1 MTTQRMD
8 CCVATCLAPN
18 ADCAEILQNVVDQ
31 GLRDQKWYEAV
42 DGTYMR
48 LDIPLIMPHLLK
60 QLEERKQGERSLLM
74 AALLI
79 L

>member
-1 MTTQRMD
+1 M
-8 CCVATCLAPN
+8 
-18 ADCAEILQNVVDQ
+18 LQNVVDR
-31 GLRDQKWYEAV
+31 GLRDQKWYDDVE
-42 DGTYMR
+42 GTYMR

-60 QLEERKQGERSLLM
+60 QLEERKQGELLLLM

>member
-1 MTTQRMD
+1 MTTQLMD

-42 DGTYMR
+42 EGTYMR

-60 QLEERKQGERSLLM
+60 QLEERKQGERSLLT

>member
-1 MTTQRMD
+1 VWPPVSLLQ
-8 CCVATCLAPN
+8 N
-18 ADCAEILQNVVDQ
+18 ADCAEMLQNVVDR

-60 QLEERKQGERSLLM
+60 QLEERKQGERSLLT

-79 L
+79 P

>member
-1 MTTQRMD
+1 M
-8 CCVATCLAPN
+8 
-18 ADCAEILQNVVDQ
+18 LQNVVDR

-60 QLEERKQGERSLLM
+60 QLEERKQGERSLLT

-79 L
+79 P

>member
-1 MTTQRMD
+1 M
-8 CCVATCLAPN
+8 ATCLAPN

-42 DGTYMR
+42 EGTYMR

-60 QLEERKQGERSLLM
+60 QLEERKQGERSLLT